1 MSGAAVRSLVA
12 LTAGLMFGAGLALSQ
27 MVNPV
32 RVIGFLDLAGDWDP
46 TLALV
51 MAGALAVTVPVFPW
65 VLKRPKPVLSERFE
79 LPTRRD
85 VDGRLVA
92 GGLLFGVGWGI
103 GGFCPGPALAALAT
117 GQMDVVA
124 FVVAMF
130 AGFAVA
136 RFVERRG

>member
-32 RVIGFLDLAGDWDP
+32 RAIGFLDLAGDWDP
-46 TLALV
+46 CLALV
-51 MAGALAVTVPVFPW
+51 MAGALAVTVPAFPW
-65 VLKRPKPVLSERFE
+65 IVKRRKPVLADRFE

-85 VDGRLVA
+85 VDRRLVA
-92 GGLLFGVGWGI
+92 GSLLFGVGWGI

-117 GQMDVVA
+117 GRMDVVV

-130 AGFAVA
+130 VGFAVA
-136 RFVERRG
+136 RLAEHRR